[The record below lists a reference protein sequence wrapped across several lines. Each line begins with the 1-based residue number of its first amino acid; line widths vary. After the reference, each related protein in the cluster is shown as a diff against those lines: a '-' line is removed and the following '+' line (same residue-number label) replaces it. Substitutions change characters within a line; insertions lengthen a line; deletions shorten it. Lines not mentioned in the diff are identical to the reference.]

1 MIYTNQ
7 YFSTKNNNII
17 TWQLK
22 IHSVVEVKLS
32 ELLQVI
38 PIAVAMLCVFE
49 GMPVRV
55 CSCLIFCPVF
65 PQQF

>member
-22 IHSVVEVKLS
+22 IHSAVEVKSS
-32 ELLQVI
+32 ELQVI
-38 PIAVAMLCVFE
+38 PIAAAILCVFE
-49 GMPVRV
+49 GMSVRV
-55 CSCLIFCPVF
+55 YSCLIFCPLF
-65 PQQF
+65 PQ